1 MIVEERQVQ
10 QILENGYDDDD
21 GAADIERAAGGLHGG
36 GPTFGDDKDLYESSD
51 GVDSYDDE
59 DMESNDEP

>member
-10 QILENGYDDDD
+10 QILENGYDDD

-36 GPTFGDDKDLYESSD
+36 GPTFGDDKDF
-51 GVDSYDDE
+51 
-59 DMESNDEP
+59 